1 MSFLLIFV
9 YRSNCW
15 HMFFKICVLKN
26 FTDFTE
32 KHLCWSLIL
41 VKLQTWFAATLLK
54 RDSNTFVF
62 LWNLL
67 NFSEH
72 LFFRTP
78 LNCYVVTI
86 KKPTPV
92 YISKRAFRKFLFFLK
107 ILLFQ
112 SSIFCSQILQ
122 SSGFFLWSEDLL
134 KIITPILLM
143 RNFEVYKKNK
153 QT

>member
-26 FTDFTE
+26 FTNFTE

-54 RDSNTFVF
+54 RDSNTFIF

-78 LNCYVVTI
+78 LNCYVATI

-92 YISKRAFRKFLFFLK
+92 YIYLKEHFENFCFSWRYCFFSQAFSVHKYYK
-107 ILLFQ
+107 VQ
-112 SSIFCSQILQ
+112 
-122 SSGFFLWSEDLL
+122 GFFCEV
-134 KIITPILLM
+134 KI
-143 RNFEVYKKNK
+143 F
-153 QT
+153 

>member
-9 YRSNCW
+9 YGSNCW

-26 FTDFTE
+26 FTNFSE

-86 KKPTPV
+86 KNQPR
-92 YISKRAFRKFLFFLK
+92 YIYLKEHFENFCFSWRYCFFSQAFSVHKYYK
-107 ILLFQ
+107 VQ
-112 SSIFCSQILQ
+112 
-122 SSGFFLWSEDLL
+122 GFFCEV
-134 KIITPILLM
+134 KI
-143 RNFEVYKKNK
+143 F
-153 QT
+153 